1 MFIIFIAKTS
11 DWILIDCCILIM
23 SEEKQKEAGVISML
37 ASLLIPLY
45 GIIYYVI
52 KRDEVKNASTCLW
65 IAIVSI
71 ILECIYGM

>member
-1 MFIIFIAKTS
+1 MYVGRTS
-11 DWILIDCCILIM
+11 GYILIDCCILIM
-23 SEEKQKEAGVISML
+23 SGEKQKEAGVISML

>member
-1 MFIIFIAKTS
+1 
-11 DWILIDCCILIM
+11 M

>member
-1 MFIIFIAKTS
+1 
-11 DWILIDCCILIM
+11 M
-23 SEEKQKEAGVISML
+23 SGEKQKEAGVISML